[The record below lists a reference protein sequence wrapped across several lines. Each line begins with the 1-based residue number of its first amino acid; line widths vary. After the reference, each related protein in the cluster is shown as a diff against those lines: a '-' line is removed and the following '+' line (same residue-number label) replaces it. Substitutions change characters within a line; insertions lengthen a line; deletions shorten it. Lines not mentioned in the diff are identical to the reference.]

1 LEEITQFAMCLQ
13 DWVIFG
19 AIIDCSSLIM
29 GLSSEFMVY
38 SLWQMAVHHLHLFIN
53 SLVLIFF

>member
-1 LEEITQFAMCLQ
+1 VEITHFAMLCLQ
-13 DWVIFG
+13 DWVIFC

-38 SLWQMAVHHLHLFIN
+38 SLWQIVHHLHLFIN